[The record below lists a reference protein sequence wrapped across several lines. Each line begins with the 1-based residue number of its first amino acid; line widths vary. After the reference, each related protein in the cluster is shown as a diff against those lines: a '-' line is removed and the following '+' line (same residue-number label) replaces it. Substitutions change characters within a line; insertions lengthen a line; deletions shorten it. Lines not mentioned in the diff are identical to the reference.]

1 MPDIVAI
8 NSLVMQENMLYY
20 CMVNTSLRFEG
31 NNILLPAWLR
41 HRLNQSHP
49 TTLLLLSYLAAILA
63 GTLVLMLPHA
73 TVSGHISLIDALFTA
88 TSAVC
93 VTGLIVVDTGSYFTL
108 FGQGIILFLIQIG
121 GLGIMT
127 ISVALFQVIGKKV
140 VFQQRMAMQEVFSH
154 TPREDI
160 YYLLRSVL
168 IFTLSIETVGAAI
181 LFFYWHGTVP
191 FTQALFNAVFHSV
204 SAFCNA
210 GFSRFSDSLISG
222 QTSLILNATIGSQI
236 MLGGLGFP
244 VVYEIFSRFFMGKSG
259 KISIQTKSVVITT
272 IGLTLA
278 GILVILVSERTLISS
293 LGWKNGLLTSIFQS
307 ITCRTAGFNTL
318 DIASLN
324 TATLLFMM
332 FLMLIG
338 ASPGSCG
345 GGIKTTTFAVLTT
358 YSWSRLIRRKH
369 VNLFSKTLPDETVN
383 KSLFVLLFSL
393 TAICLAVFII
403 LFIDPDHG
411 TRIPGNRQFLSFLF
425 ETVSAFGTV
434 GLSMGVTP
442 ELTLPGKLVIIALMI
457 IGRLGVPAI
466 TYIFVGGPPKKG
478 LQFAEENLMIG

>member
-1 MPDIVAI
+1 M
-8 NSLVMQENMLYY
+8 
-20 CMVNTSLRFEG
+20 
-31 NNILLPAWLR
+31 LPAWLR

-49 TTLLLLSYLAAILA
+49 TTLLLLSYLAAIIA
-63 GTLVLMLPHA
+63 GTLVLMLPPA
-73 TVSGHISLIDALFTA
+73 TVSGHISLINAFFTA

-108 FGQGIILFLIQIG
+108 FGQGVILFLIQIG

-127 ISVALFQVIGKKV
+127 ISVALFQVIGRKV

-160 YYLLRSVL
+160 FYLLRSVL
-168 IFTLSIETVGAAI
+168 FFTLTIEAAGAVI
-181 LFFYWHGTVP
+181 LFFYWQGTVP

-210 GFSRFSDSLISG
+210 GFSRFSDSLMSG
-222 QTSLILNATIGSQI
+222 QTSLILNATIGGQI
-236 MLGGLGFP
+236 VLGGLGFP

-259 KISIQTKSVVITT
+259 KISIQTKSVVLTT

-278 GILVILVSERTLISS
+278 GMLVILVSERTLISS
-293 LGWKNGLLTSIFQS
+293 LGWKSGLLASVFQS

-332 FLMLIG
+332 FLMLVG

-369 VNLFSKTLPDETVN
+369 VNLFSKTLPDETVS

-393 TAICLAVFII
+393 TTICLAVFII

-457 IGRLGVPAI
+457 IGRVGVPAI
-466 TYIFVGGPPKKG
+466 TYIIVGGAPKKG

>member
-1 MPDIVAI
+1 
-8 NSLVMQENMLYY
+8 
-20 CMVNTSLRFEG
+20 
-31 NNILLPAWLR
+31 
-41 HRLNQSHP
+41 
-49 TTLLLLSYLAAILA
+49 
-63 GTLVLMLPHA
+63 
-73 TVSGHISLIDALFTA
+73 
-88 TSAVC
+88 
-93 VTGLIVVDTGSYFTL
+93 
-108 FGQGIILFLIQIG
+108 
-121 GLGIMT
+121 
-127 ISVALFQVIGKKV
+127 V

-160 YYLLRSVL
+160 FYLLRSVL
-168 IFTLSIETVGAAI
+168 FFTLSIEAAGAVI

-191 FTQALFNAVFHSV
+191 FTQALYNAVFHSV

-210 GFSRFSDSLISG
+210 GFSRFSDSLMTG
-222 QTSLILNATIGSQI
+222 QTSLILNATIGGQI
-236 MLGGLGFP
+236 VLGGLGFP

-259 KISIQTKSVVITT
+259 KLSIQTKSVVLTT

-278 GILVILVSERTLISS
+278 GMLVILVSERTLISS
-293 LGWKNGLLTSIFQS
+293 LGWKSGLLASAFQS

-332 FLMLIG
+332 FLMLVG

-369 VNLFSKTLPDETVN
+369 VNLFSKTLPDETVS

-393 TAICLAVFII
+393 TTICLAVFII

-457 IGRLGVPAI
+457 IGRVGVPAI
-466 TYIFVGGPPKKG
+466 TYIIVGGAPKKG